1 MLLTTGDATSWYSEP
16 KHVGALLRLL
26 MYPLLFVLSVVAG
39 WWKKRKE
46 KIALAWPSIEGRV
59 QFVSVAPILDSSS
72 YTATLQYSYFVEEYR
87 SGEYTEV
94 FDSEHGANDFIQ
106 KMKDQKVPVRYNP
119 KDPDKSLIEEAD
131 VEQYIQLPPAQRMAP
146 LR

>member
-1 MLLTTGDATSWYSEP
+1 VE
-16 KHVGALLRLL
+16 
-26 MYPLLFVLSVVAG
+26 
-39 WWKKRKE
+39 KRKE

-59 QFVSVAPILDSSS
+59 QFVSVAPIRDSSS

>member
-1 MLLTTGDATSWYSEP
+1 MLLTTVDSSPWHGDSR
-16 KHVGALLRLL
+16 HVIALLRLL
-26 MYPLLFVLSVVAG
+26 LYPIGFVAAAIGTWWYRWKQKVALS
-39 WWKKRKE
+39 
-46 KIALAWPSIEGRV
+46 WPSVEGCV
-59 QFVSVAPILDSSS
+59 QFTNIAPLGGSGS
-72 YTATLQYSYFVEEYR
+72 YSAILQYSYFVEKYR

-94 FDSEHGANDFIQ
+94 FDSEHDADDFVQ